1 MDAGGPRLRAIDECL
16 QRDEPLDD
24 IPPAPSPRLTKR
36 SSASYFTRSRC
47 RLAIGTTSADK
58 WTAGKPQAVSS
69 VFVKQKA
76 PRNEAQTAHA
86 WAEGVEISALE
97 VQTRPEASCSIDQCK
112 RAAEAASRWPG
123 HCCVL
128 SPKTVQRSLNFMLG
142 RQTSCPLACISAAM
156 ALKGVGHVEEGTKRA
171 TRR

>member
-1 MDAGGPRLRAIDECL
+1 MDAGGPRLRAIGECL

-76 PRNEAQTAHA
+76 PRNEAQTARA
-86 WAEGVEISALE
+86 WAGGVETWAGGVEISALN

-112 RAAEAASRWPG
+112 RAAEAA
-123 HCCVL
+123 L
-128 SPKTVQRSLNFMLG
+128 SLAWTLLRSFTKDCPAQFEFHARSSDIMPPRLHLG
-142 RQTSCPLACISAAM
+142 RDGPQ
-156 ALKGVGHVEEGTKRA
+156 G
-171 TRR
+171 RRPC